1 MRGGNEK
8 RGQECRLAYRG
19 TAPLAKRC
27 FRGALSAEPKP
38 ADDRPVA
45 SYVLSYE
52 ISQETAALPDQLQKT
67 SARGVVFVVPAEV
80 IGKAANTLGEK
91 CYLHFRGAGVSRLRL
106 VLSDDALL
114 GSCVQHIP
122 SRGT

>member
-1 MRGGNEK
+1 MRGGILA
-8 RGQECRLAYRG
+8 GQECRPAYRG
-19 TAPLAKRC
+19 TALVGERC

-45 SYVLSYE
+45 SYVLSRE
-52 ISQETAALPDQLQKT
+52 IPQEAAALPDQLQET
-67 SARGVVFVVPAEV
+67 SARGMVFVVPAEV
-80 IGKAANTLGEK
+80 IGQAANTLGEK
-91 CYLHFRGAGVSRLRL
+91 RYLHFRGAGVARLAL

-114 GSCVQHIP
+114 GGCVQHVP